1 MKNTL
6 KERWV
11 GLVAGLILNAF
22 GNGMAVAGNMGSGL
36 WTASAVNLHNWT
48 GVSLGVILFFIGVVN
63 AITNQFLIRHWDGK
77 RLLYEIIY
85 VVFFGSIVQYSAQML
100 EYFGINHAPVIWR
113 LFFSL
118 LGIVIFCIGIS
129 LYQRANII
137 MHPNDDTSNILRFLY
152 LKGNATASQLLDFLP
167 AAIVIVITYFATGQM
182 LSVNIATLF
191 SIFGN
196 GILIAISDRLVWP
209 HLTHNF
215 KVKPVTSTN

>member
-6 KERWV
+6 GERWV
-11 GLVAGLILNAF
+11 GLIAGLIFNAF

-48 GVSLGVILFFIGVVN
+48 GVSLGVILFLIGVIN
-63 AITNQFLIRHWDGK
+63 AITNQFLIRRFDGK
-77 RLLYEIIY
+77 RLVGEIIY

-100 EYFGINHAPVIWR
+100 EYFGINHAPIIWR
-113 LFFSL
+113 ALFSC
-118 LGIVIFCIGIS
+118 LGIVVFCIGIS

-137 MHPNDDTSNILRFLY
+137 MHPNDDTTNILRFLY

-167 AAIVIVITYFATGQM
+167 PAIVIIITYFATGQIQ
-182 LSVNIATLF
+182 SVNIATLF
-191 SIFGN
+191 SILGN
-196 GILIAISDRLVWP
+196 GVLIAMSDRLVWP

-215 KVKPVTSTN
+215 MVKPDKN

>member
-1 MKNTL
+1 VKNTL

-11 GLVAGLILNAF
+11 GLIAGVLFNAF

-48 GVSLGVILFFIGVVN
+48 GISLGVILFLIGVVN
-63 AITNQFLIRHWDGK
+63 AITNQFLIRRWDGK
-77 RLLYEIIY
+77 RLFYEIVY
-85 VVFFGSIVQYSAQML
+85 VIFFGGIVQYSAQML
-100 EYFGINHAPVIWR
+100 ESLGINHAPVIWR
-113 LFFSL
+113 LLFSC
-118 LGIVIFCIGIS
+118 LGVVIFCIGIS

-167 AAIVIVITYFATGQM
+167 PAVVVIITYFATGQI

-196 GILIAISDRLVWP
+196 GALIAISDRLIWP

-215 KVKPVTSTN
+215 RVKAETN